1 MCIRDSTAIAIK
13 NRLKNNVIH
22 SFAQCLKDLQNSSSP
37 EASKLTEFLARNEV
51 EELLEAHDTIVCN
64 FFPDTES
71 DLTLKQEEL
80 VYHGNISQ
88 DPNIKII
95 KIEKTNEPLV
105 SEILSSYTFVSSHAE
120 N

>member
-1 MCIRDSTAIAIK
+1 M
-13 NRLKNNVIH
+13 
-22 SFAQCLKDLQNSSSP
+22 KDLQNSSSP

-51 EELLEAHDTIVCN
+51 EELLEAHDTIVRN

-71 DLTLKQEEL
+71 DLILKQEEL
-80 VYHGNISQ
+80 VYRNNISQ

-105 SEILSSYTFVSSHAE
+105 SIANIRYSYLGIVRSYFGA
-120 N
+120 

>member
-1 MCIRDSTAIAIK
+1 M
-13 NRLKNNVIH
+13 
-22 SFAQCLKDLQNSSSP
+22 KDLQNSSSP

-51 EELLEAHDTIVCN
+51 EELLEAHDTIVRN

-71 DLTLKQEEL
+71 DLTLKQEEP
-80 VYHGNISQ
+80 VYRNNISH

-105 SEILSSYTFVSSHAE
+105 STEPETREPTCANYEFVFTCRE
-120 N
+120 RPLGMTEML